1 VLRVADLE
9 MNTDT
14 RLVHRACQRIE
25 LTTREYALLEYLL
38 VNKGKSVSRIDI
50 AEKVWDLHFDT
61 NTNVIDV
68 YINYLRNKIDKKFE
82 LKLLHTIVGRG
93 YMLQG

>member
-1 VLRVADLE
+1 
-9 MNTDT
+9 M
-14 RLVHRACQRIE
+14 
-25 LTTREYALLEYLL
+25 
-38 VNKGKSVSRIDI
+38 NKGRSVSRIDI

-82 LKLLHTIVGRG
+82 PKLLHTIVGRG